1 MQEVVFGEKEITPSK
16 VVCVGRNYV
25 AHIEELGNEM
35 PDNMVLFNKPNSAIS
50 QTLDYFSPTCRFEGE
65 LCLLIKEGKAVGLG
79 LGLDLTYASIQNILK
94 QKGLPWERAKAF
106 NGSAVMSKFIGFEEA
121 LDKIRFTLH
130 INGMLIQ
137 EADHT
142 LMMYKPHQIIEE
154 IQTFMTLEDYDIIM
168 TGTPQ
173 GVGTYKKGDH
183 FEMKLF
189 SEEKLLLASSWE
201 AK

>member
-1 MQEVVFGEKEITPSK
+1 MQKVVFREKEITPSK

-65 LCLLIKEGKAVGLG
+65 LCLLIQSGNIIGLG
-79 LGLDLTYASIQNILK
+79 LGLDLTHASIQNTLK

-106 NGSAVMSKFIGFEEA
+106 DGSAVLSPFIPFEGP
-121 LDKIRFTLH
+121 LDKLSFTLY
-130 INGMLIQ
+130 INGLLVQ
-137 EADHT
+137 KGDYS
-142 LMMYKPHQIIEE
+142 LMMYKPEQIIEE
-154 IQTFMTLEDYDIIM
+154 IQTFMKLEDNDIIM

-189 SEEKLLLASSWE
+189 SEKKLLLTSSWE